1 MKKLATSHDVA
12 RLAGVSQSTVS
23 RVFGSGAKVSPT
35 KKSKILK
42 AAAKIGYRP
51 NAMARGLITRKS
63 GLVGIIL
70 RSLQNPYYPIIL
82 EQFQQSLAKSGYHL
96 IFINTSNEAI
106 DQPEISR
113 LLEYNVEGVIITDAL
128 LTSSAA
134 ATFRQLQIPVIFFNR
149 SAKSIPTSSVC
160 CDNYL
165 AARQLAIFLHS
176 KNLNK
181 FAFLSGPLNTSTAAD
196 RLKGF
201 RQGLK
206 SRGIKEL
213 IVLEGEYNYDSG
225 FQLAKKILS
234 ENKNTEAIFCGNDIL
249 AIGAINAIRKWG
261 LKVPQD
267 ISVVGFDNIPMAG
280 WPDYSLTTWE
290 QPVEQM
296 VTRTLS
302 LLYDEMTHE
311 KKKPQKILIRGK
323 LIIRGS
329 VRA

>member
-1 MKKLATSHDVA
+1 MKKSATSHDVA

-23 RVFGSGAKVSPT
+23 RVFRSGAKVSQT

-63 GLVGIIL
+63 GLIGIIL
-70 RSLQNPYYPIIL
+70 RSLQNPYYPLIL

-96 IFINTSNEAI
+96 IFINTYNETI

-149 SAKSIPTSSVC
+149 SVKSIPTNSVC
-160 CDNYL
+160 CDNYS
-165 AARQLAIFLHS
+165 AAKQMAFFLQS

-181 FAFLSGPLNTSTAAD
+181 FAFLSGPFNTSTAAE
-196 RLKGF
+196 RLRGF

-206 SRGIKEL
+206 NRGIREL

-225 FQLAKKILS
+225 YQLANALFS
-234 ENKNTEAIFCGNDIL
+234 ENKKIEAIFCANDIL
-249 AIGAINAIRKWG
+249 AIGAINAIREKG
-261 LKVPQD
+261 LQVPHD
-267 ISVVGFDNIPMAG
+267 ISIVGFDNIPMAA

-290 QPVEQM
+290 QPVDEM
-296 VTRTLS
+296 VARTLS
-302 LLYDEMTHE
+302 LLYDEISL
-311 KKKPQKILIRGK
+311 KKKKSQKIIVKGK
-323 LIIRGS
+323 LVIRGS